1 MSCIMGN
8 MLTISGKKKKVNMFT
23 KYTLQKIM
31 NRDIGRNRMGI
42 EDYQEEL
49 SILDDMHQIYSM
61 LHTISNRIQTEADA
75 NLEDITSRQ
84 LMLLIA
90 IRHLE
95 PGQATIV
102 NIAAMLGTSKQNVTR
117 LVSAMVHNG
126 FLDSIQGETDKRN
139 VNIRITDKGLE
150 AMQKNTIRSNNYF
163 ADLFRDFSR
172 DELKLLR
179 KMLTRLNH
187 SEDGKKDFSEKADI
201 NIGKNTKEMEHFLQ
215 QIRERLL

>member
-1 MSCIMGN
+1 
-8 MLTISGKKKKVNMFT
+8 
-23 KYTLQKIM
+23 
-31 NRDIGRNRMGI
+31 MGI

-150 AMQKNTIRSNNYF
+150 AMQ
-163 ADLFRDFSR
+163 
-172 DELKLLR
+172 
-179 KMLTRLNH
+179 
-187 SEDGKKDFSEKADI
+187 
-201 NIGKNTKEMEHFLQ
+201 
-215 QIRERLL
+215 